1 MVGILS
7 IKGFVEPLLGNA
19 AKGKWHRSMLNW
31 FNSLKIGQKV
41 SLGYGLAI
49 GAMVVGIG
57 AGYTIASIHQHQANV
72 LMEDAL
78 EELLLL
84 NDLENNIL
92 LARNGKLSIF
102 PTLSSRKVDST
113 ELSELLNH
121 LKEIEETWSK
131 FNVEHGNI
139 NVYAPGESLEEK
151 KATDN
156 LVKKYEELE
165 PWLWELEEILTAEE
179 NRGIVSDIVSDGIGE
194 KSESQIRETSK
205 YSRKAFNEFIEA
217 IEELKLLVVVEHN
230 DAQVKSEEADTW
242 QLYIIMASLLLSIV
256 LASGFA
262 WCIIQSV
269 VMPLQKVTQ
278 VAQEV
283 TQSTKF
289 EKQIPVNSSDEI
301 GLLATSFNKLIREVN
316 SLVKKQRE
324 ANKKLADYNQNL
336 EKKVEERTKEL
347 SNTLRQLQTAQVE
360 IIQAEKM
367 AALGHLVAGIAH
379 EINTPL
385 GAIQASISNIG
396 SSLDNSLEQLPKL
409 FKNLS
414 SEQLKEFCLLLS
426 WATERKEMLSSREE
440 RQLRRKLKAILKE
453 QDIEEADKLGELL
466 SRMNIMESLDPIL
479 SILKSESAVFMVNCA
494 YQLASIKNNSKNIG
508 LATER
513 AGKIV
518 FALKTYLHQDS
529 CDKMQE
535 VKISESV
542 DLMLTLYQNQIKR
555 GIEVRKNYESVRP
568 IWCYAEELTQVW
580 SNLIGNAIQA
590 MNYEGELKIQIKEE
604 NKYVVVEIED
614 SGSGIDEQIE
624 EKIFEPFFTTK
635 APGEGSG
642 LGLHIVKQ
650 IIDKHQG
657 NIEFSSENGHT
668 TFRVLLPLSQ
678 NHN

>member
-1 MVGILS
+1 MGIIS
-7 IKGFVEPLLGNA
+7 IKAFVEPLLGIA
-19 AKGKWHRSMLNW
+19 AKEKCYMSMLNW

-41 SLGYGLAI
+41 SLGYGLTI

-57 AGYTIASIHQHQANV
+57 AGYKIASLHQHQANV

-92 LARNGKLSIF
+92 LVRNGKLSIF
-102 PTLSSRKVDST
+102 PPLSSRKVDST

-121 LKEIEETWSK
+121 LKEIEKTWSK
-131 FNVEHGNI
+131 FNVDHGNV
-139 NVYAPGESLEEK
+139 NVDAPGESLEEK

-165 PWLWELEEILTAEE
+165 PWLWELEKILTAEE
-179 NRGIVSDIVSDGIGE
+179 NRGIVSDRIGE
-194 KSESQIRETSK
+194 KSFSQIRETSK

-217 IEELKLLVVVEHN
+217 IEELKRLVVVEHN
-230 DAQVKSEEADTW
+230 EAQVKSEEADTW
-242 QLYIIMASLLLSIV
+242 QLSIIMASLLLSIV
-256 LASGFA
+256 LASGLA
-262 WCIIQSV
+262 WSIIQSV

-283 TQSTKF
+283 TQSGKF

-301 GLLATSFNKLIREVN
+301 GLLASALNQLIREVN

-324 ANKKLADYNQNL
+324 ANEKLADYNQNL

-347 SNTLRQLQTAQVE
+347 SHTLRQLQTAQVE

-385 GAIQASISNIG
+385 GAIQASISNIS
-396 SSLDNSLEQLPKL
+396 SSLDQSLQQLPEL
-409 FKNLS
+409 FQQLS
-414 SEQLKEFCLLLS
+414 REQLKAFCLLLS
-426 WATERKEMLSSREE
+426 WATQRKEILSSREE
-440 RQLRRKLKAILKE
+440 RQLRGKLKQILRE
-453 QDIEEADKLGELL
+453 QEIEEAEQLGDLL
-466 SRMNIMESLDPIL
+466 SRMNIMESLDPIFPIL
-479 SILKSESAVFMVNCA
+479 SNKSALFMVNCA
-494 YQLASIKNNSKNIG
+494 YQLASIRNNSKNIS

-529 CDKMQE
+529 LDKMQE
-535 VKISESV
+535 VPVSESL
-542 DLMLTLYQNQIKR
+542 DLILTLYQNQIKR

-568 IWCYAEELTQVW
+568 ILCYVEELTQVW

-590 MNYEGELKIQIKEE
+590 MNYQGDLKIQIQEE
-604 NKYVVVEIED
+604 DNYLVVEIED
-614 SGSGIDEQIE
+614 SGSGIDEEIK

-657 NIEFSSENGHT
+657 QIEFSSQNGHT
-668 TFRVLLPLSQ
+668 TFRVFLPLSRSY
-678 NHN
+678 N